1 MIRWKNY
8 PRSVLAVLLAIHVL
22 AHIDRNMLLGFSPQI
37 TRDLALS
44 NAQYGLLVGA
54 VWVLS
59 YGVMAVFM
67 GTLADRFSRTRVMAV
82 GMLIWS
88 VCTAASGAAQNFE
101 QMVAARFLVATGE
114 AALVPAAVSLLTELF
129 SAQRRSTAVGVF
141 FMGIPLGVGFSFLL
155 AGTLGVTQGWRGTF
169 HLLGLI
175 GVAIAVCLLWFKD
188 RRDAHEATP
197 RGAPFAQQV
206 RGTLDAIRSTPA
218 VLWTIIGFAVVN
230 VVFAGLSFVQLWL
243 VRERGFD
250 AADIARQIGLLQ
262 ILFGVL
268 GSAVGGVLGD
278 RLGNRLRGGHANVI
292 VAMILLCVPLMVA
305 YRFAQPGS
313 PLFYIGMCASFFLPL
328 ALYGPALS
336 IMHSLTPP
344 QMRSTVTGFAM
355 LLVNIF
361 AIALGSAAVGA
372 ISDRMNAAGSAHA
385 LTTALLGTDLL
396 VFASVGFFL
405 LVVAKVRAINPSPTG
420 GHIAPQCQRSQ

>member
-8 PRSVLAVLLAIHVL
+8 PRSVLAVLLAIHML

-37 TRDLALS
+37 TKDLALS

-67 GTLADRFSRTRVMAV
+67 GTLADRTSRTRVMAV

-129 SAQRRSTAVGVF
+129 GAERRSTAVGVF

-155 AGTLGVTQGWRGTF
+155 AGTLGATQGWRGTF
-169 HLLGLI
+169 YLLGLI
-175 GVAIAVCLLWFKD
+175 GVVIAACLLLFKD
-188 RRDAHEATP
+188 RRDAHEASP
-197 RGAPFAQQV
+197 CGAPFVQQV
-206 RGTLDAIRSTPA
+206 RSTLDAIRITPA

-230 VVFAGLSFVQLWL
+230 VAFAGLSFVQLWL

-250 AADIARQIGLLQ
+250 AAAIARQIGLLQ
-262 ILFGVL
+262 IVFGVL
-268 GSAVGGVLGD
+268 GAAVGGVLGD
-278 RLGNRLRGGHANVI
+278 RVGNRMRGGHANVI
-292 VAMILLCVPLMVA
+292 VAMILLCSPLMVA

-313 PLFYIGMCASFFLPL
+313 TLFYIGMCASFFLPL
-328 ALYGPALS
+328 ALYGPALAV
-336 IMHSLTPP
+336 MHASTAP
-344 QMRSTVTGFAM
+344 QMRSTVTGIAM

-361 AIALGSAAVGA
+361 AIAVGSAAVGA
-372 ISDRMNAAGSAHA
+372 ISDRLNAAGSSHA

-396 VFASVGFFL
+396 VIVSAGVFL
-405 LVVAKVRAINPSPTG
+405 LVAAKVRATNPSPAG
-420 GHIAPQCQRSQ
+420 EHIAPQWQRSQ